1 VNNGGRLLPLLPW
14 KKNSIANH
22 LTFQVILLS
31 TVVALLATAL
41 QLYFDYRRDV
51 GDIYTF
57 FKSVG
62 ETDIRPLEESVWI
75 LDELQV
81 NLQLEGLIKRQDIV
95 YAAVE
100 MDDRI
105 AWVKGSPHLH
115 RSISRTFPLF
125 HQVRGGSEQIGRLH
139 VVASLD
145 AIYQRLLHRIV
156 IILASNAVKTFL
168 VSGFILLL
176 FQRNITQHLTRLAEY
191 VQDIDIKHREPPPLR
206 LDRSGSLRPDELD
219 QVAMALNLLCESGYR
234 AYNELQA
241 QAHRLRLFFDASE
254 EAIFGV
260 DTQGLC
266 TFINRA
272 GMDQLLVVGQ
282 KSLIGHDILDML
294 DHDRQ
299 GVPQPCALSHQ
310 ARATISEKK
319 ALLAD
324 EMPLLRRDGSTL
336 LISSRSYPV
345 IEKEECTGALVFFT
359 DIGKQQKFE
368 QEKQLFTKVIRQAP
382 ALILITDADGTI
394 EYVNAVFEQV
404 MGMSAGDLLGKR
416 VLDCFQ
422 GFQELQVGELVEQ
435 VGQLVRHGEKWVGAV
450 TSSNVLGRRIK
461 LDATIFPILNRQGQ
475 LSNVVAMGRDIT
487 RELQLME
494 QLHHAQKMEA
504 IGKLAASIAHEFG
517 NPLLGIRF
525 ALRDVQQRQGIA
537 SEDKKLLQLAEN
549 ECDRMRK
556 LIRDLQQFNRPSTAR
571 KTGFDLHRILEE
583 ILVLHQN
590 FLTKRKI
597 QILRNYDCRNLRLHA
612 VEDQIRQVFINLIIN
627 AGDAM
632 VSKGGTLTVGTARQ
646 GEGVVVT
653 VGDNGSGIKPEN
665 LSRIFE
671 PFFTTKSAVEGTGLG
686 LPVSYGIVRAHGGT
700 IEVQSDPGRTVF
712 SVKLPLERSPGTN
725 IPAQQGVRV

>member
-1 VNNGGRLLPLLPW
+1 MKNGGSLLPLLPW
-14 KKNSIANH
+14 EKNSIANR
-22 LTFQVILLS
+22 LTFQVILFS
-31 TVVALLATAL
+31 TVVALLATIL

-51 GDIYTF
+51 ADIYTF
-57 FKSVG
+57 FSSIV
-62 ETDIRPLEESVWI
+62 ETGIRPLEESVWI
-75 LDELQV
+75 LDDLQV

-100 MDDRI
+100 MAGRT
-105 AWVKGSPHLH
+105 AWEKGAPTPHNN
-115 RSISRTFPLF
+115 ISRIFSLF
-125 HQVRGGSEQIGRLH
+125 HQVRGGSEQIGQLH

-145 AIYQRLLHRIV
+145 GIYQRLLHRI
-156 IILASNAVKTFL
+156 IILLASNAVKTFL

-176 FQRNITQHLTRLAEY
+176 FQKKITQHLTRLAEY
-191 VQDIDIKHREPPPLR
+191 VQDIDIQHKEPQPLR
-206 LDRSGSLRPDELD
+206 LDRSGSIRPDELD
-219 QVAMALNLLCESGYR
+219 QVATALNLLCESGYS

-241 QAHRLRLFFDASE
+241 QAQRLHLFFDATE

-260 DTQGLC
+260 DAEGLC

-272 GMDQLLVVGQ
+272 GLDLLLIADQEP
-282 KSLIGHDILDML
+282 LIGHDILEML
-294 DHDRQ
+294 AHDHQ
-299 GVPQPCALSHQ
+299 GLPQPCALSHQ
-310 ARATISEKK
+310 VRATISEKK

-324 EMPLLRRDGSTL
+324 EMPLLRTDGSFV
-336 LISSRSYPV
+336 LISSQSYPV
-345 IEKEECTGALVFFT
+345 MEKETCTGALVFFA
-359 DIGKQQKFE
+359 DISKQQKFE

-382 ALILITDADGTI
+382 ALILITDAEGTI

-404 MGMSAGDLLGKR
+404 MGLSPEDLLGEK

-422 GFQELQVGELVEQ
+422 ELDFGELVEQ
-435 VGQLVRHGEKWVGAV
+435 VSHRVRNGEKWVGAF
-450 TSSNVLGRRIK
+450 TSSNALGRRIK

-475 LSNVVAMGRDIT
+475 LTNVVAMGRDIT

-525 ALRDVQQRQGIA
+525 ALRDVQQRPGIA
-537 SEDKKLLQLAEN
+537 PEDKNLLQLAEN

-571 KTGFDLHRILEE
+571 KIEFDLHRILEE
-583 ILVLHQN
+583 ILVLHNN
-590 FLTKRKI
+590 FLTKKKI
-597 QILRNYDCRNLRLHA
+597 HLLKEYDSRSIRLYA

-632 VSKGGTLTVGTARQ
+632 ALKGGALTIATSLQ
-646 GEGVVVT
+646 DEGVCVT
-653 VGDNGSGIKPEN
+653 VSDNGTGIKPEN

-686 LPVSYGIVRAHGGT
+686 LPVSYGIVRAHGGL
-700 IEVQSDPGRTVF
+700 IDVQSAPGRTVF
-712 SVKLPLERSPGTN
+712 LVKLPVEKGPVAKT
-725 IPAQQGVRV
+725 PVQQGARA